1 MKVSQQHHS
10 DGDCYIRK
18 GLYSFVCVCVWARA
32 CIILYS
38 SINSAHCEPALVRD
52 GLRRWLKLEETLPPS
67 GLIHTGKI

>member
-1 MKVSQQHHS
+1 MVTVTSAKDFTV
-10 DGDCYIRK
+10 
-18 GLYSFVCVCVWARA
+18 VCVYVYGRARV
-32 CIILYS
+32 LYYTLVYT